1 MMSPFIKKHVACD
14 RKELDMKTFLRKKG
28 ISLSAREYIITA
40 LSYMALGLFSSLI
53 IGLIIKTIGEQLEI
67 ASFIEMGQFAMDP
80 KIMGGAIGVAIAY
93 GLKAP
98 PLVLFSALF
107 AGAFGAELGGPA
119 GSYVAVIFA
128 TEFGKLVYKLTNVD
142 IIVTPF
148 VTILVGFF
156 TGKFI
161 GMPINQFMIWFG
173 EIINWSTEQRPFLM
187 GILVAVLMGWALTA
201 PISSVAIAIMLSLDG
216 LAAGAAVIGCSAQM
230 MGFAAQSYKDNG
242 FGGFLAQ
249 AIGTSM
255 LQVPNILKKP
265 IIIVP
270 PTIASIILVP
280 FATVW
285 LGMTNNTAG
294 AGMGTSGIVGQ
305 IMAFETMGFTSE
317 VFWAVL
323 LLHIVAP
330 AFISIGITLLFKKWH
345 WIKPGDMTIQYE

>member
-1 MMSPFIKKHVACD
+1 
-14 RKELDMKTFLRKKG
+14 MKQFLQKKG
-28 ISLSAREYIITA
+28 ISLSLREYVITA

-53 IGLIIKTIGEQLEI
+53 IGLIIKTAGEQLLNLTSGSI
-67 ASFIEMGQFAMDP
+67 GSFANALIEMGQFAMDD

-119 GSYVAVIFA
+119 GSYVAVLFA
-128 TEFGKLVYKLTNVD
+128 TEFGKLVYKLTRVD

-148 VTILVGFF
+148 FTIFVGFF

-161 GMPINQFMIWFG
+161 GIPINTFMVWFG
-173 EIINWSTEQRPFLM
+173 EIINWSTMQRPFIM

-230 MGFAAQSYKDNG
+230 IGFAVSSYRENG

-249 AIGTSM
+249 GVGTSM
-255 LQVPNILKKP
+255 LQVPNIL
-265 IIIVP
+265 
-270 PTIASIILVP
+270 
-280 FATVW
+280 
-285 LGMTNNTAG
+285 
-294 AGMGTSGIVGQ
+294 
-305 IMAFETMGFTSE
+305 
-317 VFWAVL
+317 
-323 LLHIVAP
+323 
-330 AFISIGITLLFKKWH
+330 
-345 WIKPGDMTIQYE
+345 

>member
-1 MMSPFIKKHVACD
+1 MT
-14 RKELDMKTFLRKKG
+14 TFLKKQG
-28 ISLSAREYIITA
+28 ITLSVREYVITA

-53 IGLIIKTIGEQLEI
+53 IGLIIKTIGEQFGLQ
-67 ASFIEMGQFAMDP
+67 AFIEMGQFAMDT

-119 GSYVAVIFA
+119 GSYVAVLFA
-128 TEFGKLVYKLTNVD
+128 TEFGKLVYRMTRVD

-148 VTILVGFF
+148 ITIFVGFF

-161 GMPINQFMIWFG
+161 GMPINTFMLWFG
-173 EIINWSTEQRPFLM
+173 EIINWSTTQRPFMM
-187 GILVAVLMGWALTA
+187 GIVVAVLMGWALTA

-216 LAAGAAVIGCSAQM
+216 LAAGAAAIGCSAQM

-270 PTIASIILVP
+270 PTIAGILLAP
-280 FATVW
+280 IGTAW
-285 LGMTNNTAG
+285 LRMTNNTAG
-294 AGMGTSGIVGQ
+294 AGMGTSGFVGQ
-305 IMAFETMGFTSE
+305 IMAFETMGFTSS
-317 VFWAVL
+317 VLWSVL

-330 AFISIGITLLFKKWH
+330 AIISVLITLLFKKWH
-345 WIKPGDMTIQYE
+345 WIKPGDMKIYDAT